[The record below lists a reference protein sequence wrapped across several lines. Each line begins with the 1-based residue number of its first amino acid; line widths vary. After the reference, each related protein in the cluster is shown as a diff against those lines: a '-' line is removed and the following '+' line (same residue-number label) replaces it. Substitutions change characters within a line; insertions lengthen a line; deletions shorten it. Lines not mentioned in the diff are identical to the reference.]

1 MVRKQLYLH
10 ERHNALLKRLA
21 RARGVSE
28 AEVVRQAIEGA
39 QGLRPLGI
47 ATDPTAWDQALT
59 FMQALGKRPGRVSV
73 RRWRRGDAYID
84 RLGQYGRA
92 R

>member
-1 MVRKQLYLH
+1 MVRKQSYLH
-10 ERHNALLKRLA
+10 ERHSARLKRLA

-39 QGLRPLGI
+39 QGVRPLSI

-59 FMQALGKRPGRVSV
+59 FMQTLGKRPGRVSA
-73 RRWRRGDAYID
+73 RRWRRGDANIG
-84 RLGQYGRA
+84 RLAWYGRP